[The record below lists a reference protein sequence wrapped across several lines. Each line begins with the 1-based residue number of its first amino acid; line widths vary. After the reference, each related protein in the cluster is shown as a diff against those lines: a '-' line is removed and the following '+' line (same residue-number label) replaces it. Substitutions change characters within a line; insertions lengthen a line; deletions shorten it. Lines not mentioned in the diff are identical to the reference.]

1 MNKEIEKL
9 WDYINELEKRI
20 EDLELQIKKNNSK
33 KNINPDDYLE
43 RKSRFPWR

>member
-9 WDYINELEKRI
+9 WDYINKLEKRI

-33 KNINPDDYLE
+33 KNNPDDYLE